1 MAEEVGAQTE
11 EVVVVREALWSR
23 TQLYQLVQIL
33 ASSWDRAEV
42 LLLQVR
48 APKFLSPVLLLLLP
62 VVAKAAAE
70 CTLTRRGR
78 LVEEMV
84 DVVEEGADTSL
95 QPEVR
100 ASKAEP
106 EVKATMMIS
115 GQLAL
120 EEEAL
125 GKQGQAAVAVWR
137 EMVVMDISFPLPRSC
152 QNLLQVGAL
161 EL

>member
-1 MAEEVGAQTE
+1 M
-11 EVVVVREALWSR
+11 
-23 TQLYQLVQIL
+23 
-33 ASSWDRAEV
+33 
-42 LLLQVR
+42 
-48 APKFLSPVLLLLLP
+48 LLLLLP
-62 VVAKAAAE
+62 AVAKAAGE
-70 CTLTRRGR
+70 CTLTRRGW
-78 LVEEMV
+78 LVEERV
-84 DVVEEGADTSL
+84 DVAEGGVDTSP

-106 EVKATMMIS
+106 AARATMTIS
-115 GQLAL
+115 GQLVL

-152 QNLLQVGAL
+152 QNLLQAGAL

>member
-1 MAEEVGAQTE
+1 M
-11 EVVVVREALWSR
+11 
-23 TQLYQLVQIL
+23 
-33 ASSWDRAEV
+33 
-42 LLLQVR
+42 
-48 APKFLSPVLLLLLP
+48 LLLLLP

-78 LVEEMV
+78 LVEER
-84 DVVEEGADTSL
+84 VEVAEGGVDTSP

-106 EVKATMMIS
+106 EVKATTTIS

-125 GKQGQAAVAVWR
+125 GKQGQVAVAVWR

-152 QNLLQVGAL
+152 QNLLQAGAL